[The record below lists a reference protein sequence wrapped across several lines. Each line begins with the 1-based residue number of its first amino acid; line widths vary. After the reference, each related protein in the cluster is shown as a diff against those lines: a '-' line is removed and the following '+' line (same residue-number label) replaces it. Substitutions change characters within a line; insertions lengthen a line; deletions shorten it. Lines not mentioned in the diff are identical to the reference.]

1 MSTLVVNKTDT
12 LALITGRYFLFG
24 KKTYL
29 TCRKESLINRRKM
42 NIYLVLFKLD
52 QQLVYEKFQRGHLH
66 EMKLYDIVRRVESNF
81 ALY

>member
-1 MSTLVVNKTDT
+1 
-12 LALITGRYFLFG
+12 
-24 KKTYL
+24 
-29 TCRKESLINRRKM
+29 M

-52 QQLVYEKFQRGHLH
+52 QQLVYEKFERGHLH

>member
-1 MSTLVVNKTDT
+1 
-12 LALITGRYFLFG
+12 
-24 KKTYL
+24 
-29 TCRKESLINRRKM
+29 M

-66 EMKLYDIVRRVESNF
+66 EMKLYDIVGRVESNF